1 MQSHEFTFWGPW
13 TNETHCHFIS
23 SALKTPLWDEN
34 IPDSGYIKYIIG
46 PKPDCQ
52 LGNIYL
58 LKIFLFLHS
67 TGFHSGPFQDHS
79 SPYSGMAL
87 FHWNKWQLE
96 WQFWQ
101 GTLPKI
107 IPPDST
113 GMTRFQQESQ
123 GHDKDIA
130 EIACFRILSDIDTVG
145 GWVKGSLTSKKYM
158 HNNVWS
164 LISYIGAPSWFI
176 TLSPVDINH
185 PLWLIKI

>member
-1 MQSHEFTFWGPW
+1 MQSCEFTFWGPW
-13 TNETHCHFIS
+13 TNETHCHLILS
-23 SALKTPLWDEN
+23 TLNTPLWDEN
-34 IPDSGYIKYIIG
+34 IPDSRYIKYIIIG

-67 TGFHSGPFQDHS
+67 TRFHS
-79 SPYSGMAL
+79 SPNSRMAL
-87 FHWNKWQLE
+87 FHQNKWQPE

-123 GHDKDIA
+123 GHDKDLHIWA
-130 EIACFRILSDIDTVG
+130 VMPGYNQFFIFSV
-145 GWVKGSLTSKKYM
+145 LTGY
-158 HNNVWS
+158 NCN
-164 LISYIGAPSWFI
+164 
-176 TLSPVDINH
+176 
-185 PLWLIKI
+185 